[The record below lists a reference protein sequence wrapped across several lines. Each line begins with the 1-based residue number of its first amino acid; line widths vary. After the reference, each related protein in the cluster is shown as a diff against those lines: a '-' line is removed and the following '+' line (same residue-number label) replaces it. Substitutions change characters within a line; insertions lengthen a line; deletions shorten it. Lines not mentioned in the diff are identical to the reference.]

1 MPEGD
6 EERALAALMAAYQ
19 DGRLEAFDGLYLAL
33 EAELRRFFTAR
44 CHDASRIE
52 DLVQETFLQIH
63 RSRRA
68 YLRHLPVRPW
78 VYAIAKRVLLMHIR
92 RMRRRESRESTSL
105 DAVPEPQ
112 AAVSADQLTAR
123 LNLQSALRQVPIDGR
138 RAFLLHH
145 WRGLTFAEVAIR
157 MRITPGAA
165 KLRSSRAALRL
176 RGLLRDQ
183 PKESHD

>member
-78 VYAIAKRVLLMHIR
+78 VYAIAKRALLMHIR
-92 RMRRRESRESTSL
+92 RMRRRERTYRHR
-105 DAVPEPQ
+105 P
-112 AAVSADQLTAR
+112 R
-123 LNLQSALRQVPIDGR
+123 LR
-138 RAFLLHH
+138 RA
-145 WRGLTFAEVAIR
+145 TSVP
-157 MRITPGAA
+157 TQ
-165 KLRSSRAALRL
+165 RSARAAGR
-176 RGLLRDQ
+176 
-183 PKESHD
+183 